1 MGQLIQL
8 SKYRTS
14 EQRQVVAQRGYTRFQ
29 IRHHRRMQERDEKRK
44 RQDVLQGE
52 QTVE

>member
-14 EQRQVVAQRGYTRFQ
+14 EQQRVVVQRGYTRFL
-29 IRHHRRMQERDEKRK
+29 IRNHRRMQERDEKRL
-44 RQDVLQGE
+44 QDQR
-52 QTVE
+52 TDK